1 MNFIKGIVDSDD
13 LPLNVNRESLQQ
25 LKMLKVMYRKL
36 VRKALEMIQKL
47 ADAEDEEEEEE
58 GEDEEDE
65 VVDDDLTEEE
75 REKVKAEAKHKR
87 AEKYRTFWKE
97 FGKNLKLGIIEDAT
111 NRNKLAQLSRWHSS
125 TSKDDLI
132 SLDDY
137 IERMKENQDSIYYLA
152 GESREYLL
160 KAPALQSLIKNGYE
174 VLLLDDPIDEFCMQH
189 LTEYEKKKLV
199 NVAKEGFRLPTDDE
213 SSKKRIKKLKQ
224 MYKPLTEW
232 WRTTLADYLDSVVIS
247 QRLVEDPCVVVASE
261 QGYSARMEGISR
273 AQAYA
278 SQDKQHPFM
287 SSKRVLEINPAH
299 PVIRELLE
307 RVKEGA
313 DDETKELA
321 TVLYETAL
329 LNSGYSLHD
338 THGFSRR
345 FFKIFNGAMGIPK
358 DAQLED
364 PVIDLE
370 EDEEPKDETEAGDE
384 TEHHA
389 HPHGHRHPQEDEED
403 ETDNVR
409 RNQDDL

>member
-1 MNFIKGIVDSDD
+1 
-13 LPLNVNRESLQQ
+13 
-25 LKMLKVMYRKL
+25 
-36 VRKALEMIQKL
+36 
-47 ADAEDEEEEEE
+47 
-58 GEDEEDE
+58 
-65 VVDDDLTEEE
+65 
-75 REKVKAEAKHKR
+75 
-87 AEKYRTFWKE
+87 
-97 FGKNLKLGIIEDAT
+97 
-111 NRNKLAQLSRWHSS
+111 
-125 TSKDDLI
+125 
-132 SLDDY
+132 
-137 IERMKENQDSIYYLA
+137 
-152 GESREYLL
+152 
-160 KAPALQSLIKNGYE
+160 
-174 VLLLDDPIDEFCMQH
+174 
-189 LTEYEKKKLV
+189 
-199 NVAKEGFRLPTDDE
+199 
-213 SSKKRIKKLKQ
+213 
-224 MYKPLTEW
+224 
-232 WRTTLADYLDSVVIS
+232 LDSVVIS
-247 QRLVEDPCVVVASE
+247 QRLVEDPCVVVAAE

-278 SQDKQHPFM
+278 SSDKQHPFM

-358 DAQLED
+358 DAQLEE
-364 PVIDLE
+364 PEIDLE

-389 HPHGHRHPQEDEED
+389 HPHGHAHPQEDEED

-409 RNQDDL
+409 RHQDDL

>member
-1 MNFIKGIVDSDD
+1 
-13 LPLNVNRESLQQ
+13 
-25 LKMLKVMYRKL
+25 
-36 VRKALEMIQKL
+36 
-47 ADAEDEEEEEE
+47 
-58 GEDEEDE
+58 
-65 VVDDDLTEEE
+65 
-75 REKVKAEAKHKR
+75 
-87 AEKYRTFWKE
+87 
-97 FGKNLKLGIIEDAT
+97 
-111 NRNKLAQLSRWHSS
+111 
-125 TSKDDLI
+125 
-132 SLDDY
+132 
-137 IERMKENQDSIYYLA
+137 
-152 GESREYLL
+152 
-160 KAPALQSLIKNGYE
+160 
-174 VLLLDDPIDEFCMQH
+174 MQH

-213 SSKKRIKKLKQ
+213 SVKKRIKKLKQ

-247 QRLVEDPCVVVASE
+247 QRLVEDPCVVVAAE

-278 SQDKQHPFM
+278 SSDKQHPFM

-358 DAQLED
+358 DAQLEE
-364 PVIDLE
+364 PEIDIE
-370 EDEEPKDETEAGDE
+370 EDEEPQDESHEAEAGDE
-384 TEHHA
+384 DHHAHGHA
-389 HPHGHRHPQEDEED
+389 HPHAHRHPQEDEED

-409 RNQDDL
+409 RNNDDL